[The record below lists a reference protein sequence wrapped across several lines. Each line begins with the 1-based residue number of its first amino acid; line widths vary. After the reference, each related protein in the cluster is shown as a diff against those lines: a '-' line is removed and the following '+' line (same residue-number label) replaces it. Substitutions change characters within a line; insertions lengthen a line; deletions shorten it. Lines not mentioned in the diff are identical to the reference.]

1 MPYPWPIEGNRS
13 AGAQSMERKTVVAM
27 EEIEIPDI
35 DQLREL
41 TSIKWT
47 RDGLDVLPAWVADMD
62 LRPPAAVIDAL
73 QSLIDR
79 RDFGYNRRA
88 QQALPEV
95 FAHWQ
100 QAHHDWAVDPD
111 EVRTFCDVLHA
122 IDVALWLHT
131 EPGDGVILLTPIY
144 PPFLVAVNGSR
155 RRLIDVPL
163 DPDGWRLDAD
173 RLRASVDSGTRAI
186 LLCNPHNPTGRA
198 FDERELRAIADVAIE
213 HDLLLLADE
222 VWGDLVYP
230 GSTHQPLAAL
240 GPEVAA
246 QTMTIS
252 SASKAF
258 NLAGL
263 RCAVAHLGHQG
274 LANQIES
281 LPGHLL
287 GAVSTPGA
295 EASLA
300 AWTHGEPWLQSLRS
314 HLEARRDQLAAR
326 LRTDLPQVGFQLPEA
341 TYLAWLDFRPLGL
354 GDAPTERLL
363 EVGRV
368 ALSPGTDFG
377 PRGDGFA
384 RLNFATSQPILDEI
398 IDRIVAAIRG

>member
-1 MPYPWPIEGNRS
+1 V
-13 AGAQSMERKTVVAM
+13 VVA
-27 EEIEIPDI
+27 EEIEVPDI

-47 RDGLDVLPAWVADMD
+47 RDDPDVLPAWVADMD

-73 QSLIDR
+73 QRVVDR
-79 RDFGYNRRA
+79 RDFGYNRLA
-88 QQALPEV
+88 SQALPET
-95 FAHWQ
+95 FARWQ
-100 QAHHDWAVDPD
+100 SAHHGWAVDPG

-122 IDVALWLHT
+122 IDVVLWLHT

-144 PPFLVAVNGSR
+144 PPFLAALDSAG
-155 RRLIDVPL
+155 RRLVDVPL
-163 DPDGWRLDAD
+163 DPDGWRLDPE
-173 RLRASVDSGTRAI
+173 RLRAAVDPGTRAI
-186 LLCNPHNPTGRA
+186 LVCNPHNPTGRV
-198 FDERELRAIADVAIE
+198 FDEGELGAIAEVAIE
-213 HDLLLLADE
+213 HDLVLVADE

-230 GSTHQPLAAL
+230 GSTHRPLAAL

-246 QTMTIS
+246 RTVTIS

-263 RCAVAHLGHQG
+263 RCAVAHLGHRG
-274 LANQIES
+274 VAKQIES
-281 LPGHLL
+281 LPSHLL

-300 AWTHGEPWLQSLRS
+300 AWTQGEPWLRSLRD
-314 HLEARRDQLAAR
+314 HLGARRHQLAAR
-326 LRTDLPQVGFQLPEA
+326 LQADLPNVGFQLPEA

-354 GDAPTERLL
+354 GPDPAERLL
-363 EVGRV
+363 EVGRI
-368 ALSPGTDFG
+368 ALSPGSDFG

-398 IDRIVAAIRG
+398 IDRIVTAVGD

>member
-1 MPYPWPIEGNRS
+1 M
-13 AGAQSMERKTVVAM
+13 AM

-35 DQLREL
+35 DQLRTM
-41 TSIKWT
+41 TSVKWT
-47 RDGLDVLPAWVADMD
+47 RDDPDVLPAWVADMD
-62 LRPPAAVIDAL
+62 IRPPAAVVEAL
-73 QSLIDR
+73 QGVLDR

-88 QQALPEV
+88 VQALPDT
-95 FAHWQ
+95 FARWQ
-100 QAHHDWAVDPD
+100 QAHHGWAVDPA
-111 EVRTFCDVLHA
+111 EVRMFCDVLHA

-144 PPFLVAVNGSR
+144 PPFLVALESSK
-155 RRLIDVPL
+155 RRLVDVPL
-163 DPDGWRLDAD
+163 DPDGWRLDPD
-173 RLRASVDSGTRAI
+173 RLRAAVDPGTKAI
-186 LLCNPHNPTGRA
+186 LLCNPHNPTGRV
-198 FDERELRAIADVAIE
+198 FDQAELRAIADIAIE
-213 HDLLLLADE
+213 HDLLLLSDE

-246 QTMTIS
+246 QTVTIS
-252 SASKAF
+252 SVSKAF

-274 LANQIES
+274 MASQIEA

-295 EASLA
+295 EAALA
-300 AWTHGEPWLQSLRS
+300 AWTEGEEWLQDVRR
-314 HLEARRDQLAAR
+314 HLAGRRDQLAAR
-326 LRTDLPQVGFQLPEA
+326 LGADLPQVGFQIPQA

-354 GDAPTERLL
+354 GDAPNERLL

-368 ALSPGTDFG
+368 ALSPGSAFG
-377 PRGDGFA
+377 PLGDGFA
-384 RLNFATSQPILDEI
+384 RLNFATSELILDEI
-398 IDRIVAAIRG
+398 LDRIVSAIGG